1 MVLAEALPDGAA
13 FAANQSKKKM
23 RRRQVSARR
32 ACAVMIVT
40 TGLRKWEGVGMVRF
54 WMEER
59 IATFGRRLHGIGKS
73 VP

>member
-1 MVLAEALPDGAA
+1 MVPAEVLPAGLALS
-13 FAANQSKKKM
+13 ANQNRKKM
-23 RRRQVSARR
+23 RRRKVSARR

-40 TGLRKWEGVGMVRF
+40 TGLRKWEGAGMVRF
-54 WMEER
+54 WVEER